1 MDFLRLLVDAFVKDD
16 FDLVKDLPEM
26 LDFGLQN
33 IAEVCLALDFIHI
46 PEMAINIQQL
56 PIDDLRIIGIEKCYL
71 LDFVGPPGFAL
82 QLSRTTNC
90 EVICFDHRKST
101 LKTIESPEACLEKVK
116 FHVDVERSSSRAVY
130 EYFSSELKQ
139 NQKVGSSLLDSK
151 DQERVELLLSY
162 IEDVDL
168 RRWRLTDI
176 NAFKIGMGE
185 WRSRMNCITNPFMFD
200 QLMELKVEDLVSK
213 GNSLIQPCKDA
224 GKNVLDKA
232 FKLRLGK
239 GIYGECLAV
248 RADGNSHLS
257 DEIGK
262 ELSLRSSA
270 AGLRPI
276 GAVIYTQ
283 RNNLKMCLRSVDSS
297 ADTSEIA
304 KCFALIKDGCKD
316 KFASKARRCVFLGY
330 PHAQKAYKLLDI
342 DTGRSLVSRDVS
354 FHENNLPFKTKPE
367 VEPVAIS
374 PSLPLVKPAFIP
386 EEYFLSPSPVNHELV
401 TTEIS
406 TLVETNNDLEV
417 SATVAPEVT
426 PVVPDLEPLLRRSSR
441 VVGPPRYLQQFV
453 CPTLQNSVV
462 SDHSSPTP
470 FMVSHL
476 TDPSYFF

>member
-1 MDFLRLLVDAFVKDD
+1 MAASMAFSVTRCIRTRISLPHKSLQRRSLRSDTALEAIARASEDRAPFIVLYNYPYFSGALSALFAHL
-16 FDLVKDLPEM
+16 FHSRFSFPCLILP
-26 LDFGLQN
+26 FSS
-33 IAEVCLALDFIHI
+33 V
-46 PEMAINIQQL
+46 L
-56 PIDDLRIIGIEKCYL
+56 PLRIDDLRIIGIEKCYL

-139 NQKVGSSLLDSK
+139 NQVGSSLLDSK

-168 RRWRLTDI
+168 RRWRLKDI

-276 GAVIYTQ
+276 GAVIYMQ

-304 KCFALIKDGCKD
+304 KAYGGGGRPSSSSFIIRMDEYNQWLSVNASCK
-316 KFASKARRCVFLGY
+316 A
-330 PHAQKAYKLLDI
+330 
-342 DTGRSLVSRDVS
+342 
-354 FHENNLPFKTKPE
+354 
-367 VEPVAIS
+367 
-374 PSLPLVKPAFIP
+374 
-386 EEYFLSPSPVNHELV
+386 
-401 TTEIS
+401 
-406 TLVETNNDLEV
+406 
-417 SATVAPEVT
+417 
-426 PVVPDLEPLLRRSSR
+426 
-441 VVGPPRYLQQFV
+441 
-453 CPTLQNSVV
+453 
-462 SDHSSPTP
+462 
-470 FMVSHL
+470 
-476 TDPSYFF
+476 

>member
-1 MDFLRLLVDAFVKDD
+1 MRVRLFVFSKLDPKLVTYLNQKIFSTPLLRDTNPRTSRKSLLNLFMIVKQFCKSRLTRAAHANNSQIFSTLLIFPDELGRQSLHISVQTNNNLTFHNAGITQRSPLLPPTRNLRRDFHHL
-16 FDLVKDLPEM
+16 
-26 LDFGLQN
+26 
-33 IAEVCLALDFIHI
+33 
-46 PEMAINIQQL
+46 
-56 PIDDLRIIGIEKCYL
+56 
-71 LDFVGPPGFAL
+71 GFL
-82 QLSRTTNC
+82 QL
-90 EVICFDHRKST
+90 VICFDHRKST

-200 QLMELKVEDLVSK
+200 QLMELKVEDLVSN

-224 GKNVLDKA
+224 AKNVLDKA

-276 GAVIYTQ
+276 GAVIYMQ

-304 KCFALIKDGCKD
+304 KAYGGGGRPSSSSFIIRMDEYNQWLSVNASCK
-316 KFASKARRCVFLGY
+316 A
-330 PHAQKAYKLLDI
+330 
-342 DTGRSLVSRDVS
+342 
-354 FHENNLPFKTKPE
+354 
-367 VEPVAIS
+367 
-374 PSLPLVKPAFIP
+374 
-386 EEYFLSPSPVNHELV
+386 
-401 TTEIS
+401 
-406 TLVETNNDLEV
+406 
-417 SATVAPEVT
+417 
-426 PVVPDLEPLLRRSSR
+426 
-441 VVGPPRYLQQFV
+441 
-453 CPTLQNSVV
+453 
-462 SDHSSPTP
+462 
-470 FMVSHL
+470 
-476 TDPSYFF
+476 